1 MFSFAFGLSHPYDYA
16 PLNPNE
22 GRSHLMSHLPDS
34 GLSLDDLRTRV
45 DEIDARIH
53 TALMERAQAEAG
65 IQAAS
70 RASGAAAALFQ
81 PERDADLMR
90 QMVERHEGDLPLAT
104 VEHIW
109 RDLICACTSLQADT
123 AVHLDG
129 SADLIEML
137 DLARF
142 YFGFSVELVPGSD
155 AADVVGAVTAS
166 ACDLGLVALIDR
178 AELPWW
184 RGLSESGALVRAR
197 LPFVI
202 LDERPA
208 DLPALVLAKADSMI
222 DNADVAVYDARWS
235 DLLPGNLMD
244 EGIEVLSFFR
254 SASGVDALLAISGDL
269 TEEDVRAA
277 CLAAGAA
284 PDVLRRVG
292 GYAAPIDGNG
302 DPDDTFAAEDEE
314 PQG

>member
-1 MFSFAFGLSHPYDYA
+1 MFSFAFAASHAYDYA
-16 PLNPNE
+16 PLNTSEN
-22 GRSHLMSHLPDS
+22 RINLMSQLPDS
-34 GLSLDDLRTRV
+34 GMSLDELRARV

-53 TALMERAQAEAG
+53 DALMERAHAEAG
-65 IQAAS
+65 ILAAR
-70 RASGAAAALFQ
+70 RAAGVEASLFQ
-81 PERDADLMR
+81 PERDADTMR
-90 QMVERHEGDLPLAT
+90 QMVERHRGALPLAT
-104 VEHIW
+104 VEHLW
-109 RDLICACTSLQADT
+109 RDLICACTSLEAET

-129 SADLIEML
+129 SAELIDML

-142 YFGFSVELVPGSD
+142 YFGFSVELVPGAD

-166 ACDLGLVALIDR
+166 AGDLGLVALTDR

-197 LPFVI
+197 LPFVV

-235 DLLPGNLMD
+235 DILPGKLMD
-244 EGIEVLSFFR
+244 QGIEVLSFFR

-269 TEEDVRAA
+269 SEQAVRAA
-277 CLAAGAA
+277 CTAAGAE

-292 GYAAPIDGNG
+292 GYAAPIDG
-302 DPDDTFAAEDEE
+302 DPEETFAAEDEE
-314 PQG
+314 PQE

>member
-1 MFSFAFGLSHPYDYA
+1 
-16 PLNPNE
+16 
-22 GRSHLMSHLPDS
+22 MSHIPDS
-34 GLSLDDLRTRV
+34 GMSLDDLRERV

-53 TALMERAQAEAG
+53 DALMERARAEAG
-65 IQAAS
+65 IQAAQL
-70 RASGAAAALFQ
+70 AAGAGPALFH
-81 PERDADLMR
+81 PERDADQMR
-90 QMVERHEGDLPLAT
+90 QMVERHKGDLPLST
-104 VEHIW
+104 VEHLW

-166 ACDLGLVALIDR
+166 EGDLGLVALTDR

-184 RGLSESGALVRAR
+184 RGLSEAGALVRAR
-197 LPFVI
+197 LPFVV

-208 DLPALVLAKADSMI
+208 DLPALVLARADSMI

-235 DLLPGNLMD
+235 DLLPGRLMD
-244 EGIEVLSFFR
+244 LGIEVLSFFR
-254 SASGVDALLAISGDL
+254 SANGVDALLAISGDL
-269 TEEDVRAA
+269 TEEDVLAA
-277 CLAAGAA
+277 CTAAGAS

-302 DPDDTFAAEDEE
+302 DPDDTFAGEDEE
-314 PQG
+314 PQE

>member
-1 MFSFAFGLSHPYDYA
+1 
-16 PLNPNE
+16 
-22 GRSHLMSHLPDS
+22 MSHLPDS

-65 IQAAS
+65 IQAAG
-70 RASGAAAALFQ
+70 RAAGAALALFQ

-90 QMVERHEGDLPLAT
+90 QMVERHQGDLPLAT

-166 ACDLGLVALIDR
+166 AGDLGLVALIDR

-222 DNADVAVYDARWS
+222 DNADIAVYDARWS

-254 SASGVDALLAISGDL
+254 SAAGVDALLAISGEL

-284 PDVLRRVG
+284 PEVLRRVG

>member
-1 MFSFAFGLSHPYDYA
+1 
-16 PLNPNE
+16 
-22 GRSHLMSHLPDS
+22 MSQLPDS
-34 GLSLDDLRTRV
+34 GLALDDLRTRI

-65 IQAAS
+65 IV
-70 RASGAAAALFQ
+70 AALRAAGEAGALFH
-81 PERDADLMR
+81 PERDADMMR
-90 QMVERHEGDLPLAT
+90 QMVERHEGDLPLST

-109 RDLICACTSLQADT
+109 RDIICACTSLQSDA

-129 SADLIEML
+129 SAELIDML

-166 ACDLGLVALIDR
+166 RGDLGLVALTDR

-184 RGLSESGALVRAR
+184 RGLTEAGALVRAR
-197 LPFVI
+197 LPFVV
-202 LDERPA
+202 LDDRPA
-208 DLPALVLAKADSMI
+208 DLPALVLAKADSLV

-235 DLLPGNLMD
+235 DILPGKLMD
-244 EGIEVLSFFR
+244 QGIEVLSFFR

-269 TEEDVRAA
+269 TEEDVLKA
-277 CLAAGAA
+277 CAAAGAE

-292 GYAAPIDGNG
+292 GYAAPIDG
-302 DPDDTFAAEDEE
+302 DPDDTFEPEE
-314 PQG
+314 TSGSGEASLQE

>member
-1 MFSFAFGLSHPYDYA
+1 
-16 PLNPNE
+16 
-22 GRSHLMSHLPDS
+22 MSHIPDS
-34 GLSLDDLRTRV
+34 GMSLDDLRERV
-45 DEIDARIH
+45 DAIDARIH
-53 TALMERAQAEAG
+53 DALMERARAEAG
-65 IQAAS
+65 IQAAQL
-70 RASGAAAALFQ
+70 AAGAKATLFH
-81 PERDADLMR
+81 PERDADQMR
-90 QMVERHEGDLPLAT
+90 QMVERHKGDLPLAT
-104 VEHIW
+104 VEHLW

-166 ACDLGLVALIDR
+166 ESDLGLVALTDR

-184 RGLSESGALVRAR
+184 RGLSEAGALVRAR
-197 LPFVI
+197 LPFVV

-235 DLLPGNLMD
+235 DLLPGRLMD
-244 EGIEVLSFFR
+244 LGIEVLSFFR
-254 SASGVDALLAISGDL
+254 SANGVDALLAISGEL
-269 TEEDVRAA
+269 TEENVLAA
-277 CLAAGAA
+277 CSAAGAA

-302 DPDDTFAAEDEE
+302 DPDDTFAGEDEE
-314 PQG
+314 PQE